1 MFKFQ
6 KVNDKNQFYKIL
18 TKLFDNG
25 IKTHVERE
33 IPLLIHGLKMKN
45 IRTNLC
51 NFAFL
56 IYNL

>member
-1 MFKFQ
+1 M
-6 KVNDKNQFYKIL
+6 
-18 TKLFDNG
+18 FDNE
-25 IKTHVERE
+25 IKTYVERKN
-33 IPLLIHGLKMKN
+33 PLLIHKLKMKN